1 MTTLCLCLCMCID
14 CCDAACCAAVL
25 ISTLTFLLA
34 HFMNF
39 YTVKNFHK
47 ARVSTA
53 KQQLVSSFGLE
64 SEDSECLN
72 DLEDRCVQAFSKL
85 GDEERRIFLKES
97 GWEICSR
104 HIKVG
109 MFTTIRRS
117 EVKVNMVSAQLES
130 GILAWLD
137 PPAAV
142 PATVPAAAPAN
153 PHAPNFVCKNHE
165 CPYNTKTFQ
174 SNQALKNHMPKC
186 RYR

>member
-1 MTTLCLCLCMCID
+1 
-14 CCDAACCAAVL
+14 
-25 ISTLTFLLA
+25 
-34 HFMNF
+34 MNF
-39 YTVKNFHK
+39 YTARNSHK
-47 ARVSTA
+47 ARLRTA

-72 DLEDRCVQAFSKL
+72 DLEDRCVLAFSKL

-104 HIKVG
+104 NIKVG
-109 MFTTIRRS
+109 MFTTIRRR
-117 EVKVNMVSAQLES
+117 EVAVNMTTAQLES
-130 GILAWLD
+130 GILA
-137 PPAAV
+137 PAAV

-186 RYR
+186 RYRLM